1 MEKFTITLRSLTFL
15 KHLEKNN
22 NREWFA
28 ENKDTYI
35 LAQNNIIAFAD
46 QLIQLMSNH
55 DALENVSG
63 KKSLYR
69 IYKDVRFSKDKSPY
83 KPRFAVGLQRAT
95 ALKRGGYYLHIQPGN
110 NFIACGFFSPN
121 SDDLKRIRKDIQL
134 NHLEW
139 HKILNS
145 KSIRDSFVALSGTQV
160 PTFPRGF
167 AKDHEAIDLIRHKQ
181 FILRHNFTDKEVI
194 DSQFVYKVNE
204 IFKTVRPFFDY
215 MSFVLTTD
223 LNGETTV

>member
-1 MEKFTITLRSLTFL
+1 MEKSTIASSSLTFL

-35 LAQNNIIAFAD
+35 LAQNNIITFAD

-95 ALKRGGYYLHIQPGN
+95 ALKRGGYYLNIQPGN

-121 SDDLKRIRKDIQL
+121 SDDLKRIRKDIEL
-134 NHLEW
+134 NHSDW
-139 HKILNS
+139 RKILNS
-145 KSIRDSFVALSGTQV
+145 KSIRDGFVALSGTQV

-194 DSQFVYKVNE
+194 DSQFVYTVNE
-204 IFKTVRPFFDY
+204 LFKTVRPFFDY